1 MRKISVFLIT
11 LAALPLVAQPVFT
24 ADNLPEIGYEAMF
37 KADTSEEII
46 VDVGATGAP
55 QTWDFSRAVEGTEV
69 PFEVLDL
76 EDTPAGDSF
85 STVADFVY
93 HIDRLPINDTMSVES
108 WQYLK
113 VTPSELLMVGDYNI
127 VFDSMALFH
136 DYEPD
141 RTNSSLPVQMEA
153 QWQDSYYTADTLDET
168 GLIVLEMW
176 GASSSEVDAWGSVT
190 VPAGT
195 FEALRYVT
203 YDTTITLLTIFVPG
217 DPDTTATINYTW
229 AAADVGPVMMIRS
242 RNWETD
248 PEFDTAGTYVVLTEN
263 NLTPGIEETKMT
275 APPEI
280 RIRDQRVFFHTAQA
294 GVVELDLYDAGGR
307 RAASLCHGT
316 LPAGKHSLPLPA
328 DLLRGVYFVQM
339 RTSTG
344 SMTGKFVVL
353 D

>member
-1 MRKISVFLIT
+1 MRKILVLLISV

-46 VDVGATGAP
+46 VDVGATGGP
-55 QTWDFSRAVEGTEV
+55 QTWDFFRAVEGTEV

-127 VFDSMALFH
+127 VFESMALFH

-141 RTNSSLPVQMEA
+141 RTNSSLPVQMGA

-168 GLIVLEMW
+168 GPIVLEMW
-176 GASSSEVDAWGSVT
+176 GASSS
-190 VPAGT
+190 
-195 FEALRYVT
+195 
-203 YDTTITLLTIFVPG
+203 
-217 DPDTTATINYTW
+217 
-229 AAADVGPVMMIRS
+229 
-242 RNWETD
+242 
-248 PEFDTAGTYVVLTEN
+248 
-263 NLTPGIEETKMT
+263 K
-275 APPEI
+275 
-280 RIRDQRVFFHTAQA
+280 
-294 GVVELDLYDAGGR
+294 
-307 RAASLCHGT
+307 
-316 LPAGKHSLPLPA
+316 
-328 DLLRGVYFVQM
+328 
-339 RTSTG
+339 
-344 SMTGKFVVL
+344 
-353 D
+353 